1 MACFLQTLT
10 RETCKVGKMSKRSK
24 KLIVGPKL
32 RRFRQTL
39 GLTQARMAEDL
50 GISTSYLNLMENN
63 QRAISAK
70 VLLRMA
76 ERYDFD
82 IASFAGESD
91 LHLVTEFYDAMR
103 DPLFRDLPVSKTE
116 AEDLVSTSPNA
127 ARALLKLYGKHRD
140 LSMRTIEQTG
150 DREKVE
156 LLEQSAEAVESVR
169 QFIHAQKNFFPR
181 LDAVAE
187 GLSAELGL
195 DKRSHAAVITD
206 RLKERHGISVRVVP
220 VDVMPQMLRYFDRH
234 LMRIDLSELLRQSGR
249 RFQLAFQIGM
259 LEQRALIDEIV
270 KSAKLP
276 GQEAEGLCRTSLANY
291 FAAALLMPYD
301 RFLKEAEKTRYD
313 VELLSHRFGTSFE
326 QTAHRLTTLQKQN
339 AQGIPFFFI
348 RIDVAGNV
356 SKRFSSGRFHF
367 SKFGGA
373 CPLWNI
379 HECFQTPGSLNTQI
393 IQMPDETTYFSIAKM
408 VSRSDGTYEAPEQK
422 LAIGLGCD
430 IAYAPRLTYGDKY
443 NLDTPQPTP
452 IGVNCYL
459 CERANCLQRAHAPLN
474 KTLNF
479 DERAR
484 SMSLYRF
491 SED

>member
-1 MACFLQTLT
+1 MPA
-10 RETCKVGKMSKRSK
+10 RSE
-24 KLIVGPKL
+24 KLIIGPKL

-39 GLTQARMAEDL
+39 GLTQARMAVDL

-63 QRAISAK
+63 QRAMSAK

-91 LHLVTEFYDAMR
+91 AHLVAEIYDAMR
-103 DPLFRDLPVSKTE
+103 DPLFRDLPITKTE

-140 LSMRTIEQTG
+140 LSMRSTEEAG

-156 LLEQSAEAVESVR
+156 LLERSAEAVESVR
-169 QFIHAQKNFFPR
+169 QFIHLQRNYFPR

-195 DKRSHAAVITD
+195 DKRSYASVLTS
-206 RLKERHGISVRVVP
+206 RLQERHGITVRVVP
-220 VDVMPQMLRYFDRH
+220 IDVMPQMLRYFDRH
-234 LMRIDLSELLRQSGR
+234 IKRIDLSELLRQSGR

-259 LEQRALIDEIV
+259 LEQRDLIDDIV
-270 KSAKLP
+270 ASAGLP
-276 GQEAEGLCRTSLANY
+276 GPEAEGLCRTSLANY

-326 QTAHRLTTLQKQN
+326 QTAHRLTTLQKPD
-339 AQGIPFFFI
+339 ARGIPFFFI

-356 SKRFSSGRFHF
+356 SKRFSAGRFHF

-379 HECFQTPGSLNTQI
+379 HECFQSPGSLNTQI
-393 IQMPDETTYFSIAKM
+393 VQMPDETTYFSIAKM
-408 VSRSDGTYEAPEQK
+408 VSRSDGTYQTPEQK

-430 IAYAPRLTYGDKY
+430 IAYAPRLTYADKY
-443 NLDTPQPTP
+443 NLKTPQPTP

-484 SMSLYRF
+484 GMSLYRF